1 MKTQLENTSVLAFD
15 LQAEVN
21 KFIEAYQRGMSAW
34 EEAGRIIV
42 AIVDNDPHAVDDIV
56 KLCPSLTPS
65 IIHVFERIGRGLL
78 LPALAMDTSAGAA
91 KLRELPLSAQKRYET
106 EPVPLIVDTEQGTD
120 ILLVDVKN
128 LTRDQAKQV
137 FAKGRIRSEGEQ
149 KAFLVELRSK
159 QKSLSRQTEI
169 PAWRIIK
176 GRVVF
181 EKGATLSAGEL
192 ATIITQITK

>member
-1 MKTQLENTSVLAFD
+1 MTTQPENTSVLAFD
-15 LQAEVN
+15 LQAEVS

-56 KLCPSLTPS
+56 KLCPALTPS

-106 EPVPLIVDTEQGTD
+106 EPVPLVIETEHGTD

-128 LTRDQAKQV
+128 LTRDQARQV
-137 FAKGRIRSEGEQ
+137 FAKGRIRSDGEQ
-149 KAFLVELRSK
+149 KAYLVE
-159 QKSLSRQTEI
+159 QQSLARRTAKTSEI
-169 PAWRIIK
+169 PAWRIVK